1 MTLAVSGTQ
10 SLDELQEMVV
20 PRFYEIVDR
29 NLDEITFPTEYL
41 APNSRFRLLQVK
53 PLSEIRSLTLSF
65 PLPSTQQY
73 YSSQPLNLLGFLVGH
88 EGKGSLL
95 SC

>member
-1 MTLAVSGTQ
+1 MIDFYNRYYSSNRMTLAVSGTQ

-65 PLPSTQQY
+65 PLPSTQPVSY
-73 YSSQPLNLLGFLVGH
+73 THLTLPT
-88 EGKGSLL
+88 KA
-95 SC
+95 